1 MVGVAGGCGQ
11 HTSELFDRDLH
22 GLILEPRNPSHLR
35 QVHLRHGIGTKEGG
49 GSVERVPLERERER
63 EREGETDLSKSS
75 FSNHPLVV
83 DGLPVHLQPLQ
94 SILYHTICSQVNDYN
109 GKQIDDYST
118 ATRRLPCW

>member
-11 HTSELFDRDLH
+11 HTSELFDRNLH

-63 EREGETDLSKSS
+63 KREREGERERERERQTSPKAPS
-75 FSNHPLVV
+75 PI
-83 DGLPVHLQPLQ
+83 
-94 SILYHTICSQVNDYN
+94 IL
-109 GKQIDDYST
+109 
-118 ATRRLPCW
+118 L